1 MRPLL
6 QKMRIDD
13 AEHTQN
19 EFNLIP
25 SALTNYAPK
34 YQNYIDT

>member
-1 MRPLL
+1 MRT
-6 QKMRIDD
+6 DG

-25 SALTNYAPK
+25 SALTNYTPK
-34 YQNYIDT
+34 YQNYTDT